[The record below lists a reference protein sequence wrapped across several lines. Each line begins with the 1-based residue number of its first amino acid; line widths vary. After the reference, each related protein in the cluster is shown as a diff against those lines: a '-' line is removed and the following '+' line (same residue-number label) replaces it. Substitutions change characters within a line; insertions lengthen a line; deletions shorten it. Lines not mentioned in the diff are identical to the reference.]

1 MGLKA
6 RQFLFGFSPKDMG
19 KAAKNISKKV
29 KGKDAELKKTKMM
42 TKEQSKLR
50 KDALKAVDYEAFDIE
65 NNPLFKHGKQ
75 FLTEMMDPSSEAYKK
90 YEAPYM
96 QKFRETNAQTA
107 ARFGVG
113 QNSSMAQGMNSQGKR
128 LSEDLASQR
137 TQGMFGASEQGL
149 GYAKMP
155 AQINSNLLNSA
166 LQAKPFGYQVM
177 PGEEDWKMGLAKGV
191 IKGGATAIGAAYGGP
206 AGAAGAYQ
214 ASSSMVDG

>member
-1 MGLKA
+1 MPLKV
-6 RQFLFGFSPKDMG
+6 RNFLAGFSPKDIG
-19 KAAKNISKKV
+19 KAAKNIGKKI

-42 TKEQSKLR
+42 TKEQAELR
-50 KDALKAVDYEAFDIE
+50 KKALKSIDYEAFDIE

-107 ARFGVG
+107 SRFGLG
-113 QNSSMAQGMNSQGKR
+113 QNSSMAQGMNSQGQR

-137 TQGMFGASEQGL
+137 TQGMFGAAEQGL
-149 GYAKMP
+149 GYAQMP
-155 AQINSNLLNSA
+155 AQINANLLNSS

-177 PGEEDWKMGLAKGV
+177 PGKEDWKMSLAKGA
-191 IKGGATAIGAAYGGP
+191 IKAGATAVGAAYGGP
-206 AGAAGAYQ
+206 AGAVGAYQ
-214 ASSSMVDG
+214 ASSSMVD